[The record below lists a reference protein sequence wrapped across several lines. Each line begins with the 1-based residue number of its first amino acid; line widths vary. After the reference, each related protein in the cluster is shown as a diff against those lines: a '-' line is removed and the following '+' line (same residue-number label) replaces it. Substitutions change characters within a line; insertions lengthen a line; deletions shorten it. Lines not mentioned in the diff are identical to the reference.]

1 MLFDNYKK
9 KSSLNQKVPRWRD
22 GGGEF
27 VRKGE
32 IGDWVNHFDQE
43 TNRYQT
49 YKTYK
54 KLSFLSLVFWST
66 FDANNSETVHH
77 YHFKFCVTRDI
88 LLGYTCNKFDVIVT

>member
-49 YKTYK
+49 LLPIKGCIKETCP
-54 KLSFLSLVFWST
+54 LFRSVFWPTS
-66 FDANNSETVHH
+66 DADNSDN
-77 YHFKFCVTRDI
+77 FKFCVARDMRTI
-88 LLGYTCNKFDVIVT
+88 GLHVQQI